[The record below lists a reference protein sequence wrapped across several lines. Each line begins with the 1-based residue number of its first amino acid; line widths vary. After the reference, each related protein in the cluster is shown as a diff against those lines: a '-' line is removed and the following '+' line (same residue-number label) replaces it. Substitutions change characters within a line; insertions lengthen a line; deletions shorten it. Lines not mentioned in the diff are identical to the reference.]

1 MGQQL
6 VIKLSEEA
14 TEKYL
19 KLARQQTSALVE
31 EGCEPS
37 GVLLTVIIENAIY
50 DSVVLFGDTEIGTV
64 SVDLVK
70 NEQ

>member
-19 KLARQQTSALVE
+19 KSARQQTSAMLE
-31 EGCEPS
+31 EDCEPS
-37 GVLLTVIIENAIY
+37 GVLLTVIIESNVY

-64 SVDLVK
+64 SVDLVN